1 MTAGRKMTSIW
12 FSIQKRNRMADK
24 ALENKNEVSRKRLAE
39 TAPSDADRLGI
50 NRHGLLPLVG
60 NVRLGPRKWS

>member
-1 MTAGRKMTSIW
+1 
-12 FSIQKRNRMADK
+12 MADK
-24 ALENKNEVSRKRLAE
+24 ALENKNEVSRERLAE

-50 NRHGLLPLVG
+50 NGHGLLPLVG